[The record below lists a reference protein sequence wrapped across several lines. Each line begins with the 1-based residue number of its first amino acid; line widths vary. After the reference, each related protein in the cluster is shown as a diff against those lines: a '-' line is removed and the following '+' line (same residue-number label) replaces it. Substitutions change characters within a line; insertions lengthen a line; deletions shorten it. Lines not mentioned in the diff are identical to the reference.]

1 MANILELNAETR
13 KRSGSASVRRMRK
26 EGLVPAVIY
35 GRKTE
40 NANIK
45 VNAKTVGGILKDS
58 ASDNILVNLQ
68 IDGSKTQLALIQK
81 VQHDHLKG
89 GILHIDFHAV
99 DQSESIHAQV
109 PIELIGEAEGV
120 KAGGQLDVMLHNI
133 EVHCLPKDL
142 PEKITFD
149 ITGVGMGQGVHVR
162 DLALPAG
169 VSVHLDGEVLILSIT
184 EPRVADAEAGSA
196 AAAPAAAAAAKK

>member
-1 MANILELNAETR
+1 MANILELTAQTR
-13 KRSGSASVRRMRK
+13 QRSGSSSVRRMRK

-45 VNAKTVGGILKDS
+45 VDTKTVTQLLKES
-58 ASDNILVNLQ
+58 ASDNVLVNLQ
-68 IDGSKTQLALIQK
+68 IDGAKSQLALIQK

-99 DQSESIHAQV
+99 DVNESIHAQE
-109 PIELIGEAEGV
+109 PIEIVGEAEGV

-133 EVHCLPKDL
+133 EVFCLPKDL
-142 PEKITFD
+142 PAKVVVDVTH
-149 ITGVGMGQGVHVR
+149 VGQGQGVHVK
-162 DLALPAG
+162 DLKLPEG
-169 VSVHLDGEVLILSIT
+169 VSVHLDGDVLILSIT
-184 EPRVADAEAGSA
+184 ELRAAEATP
-196 AAAPAAAAAAKK
+196 AAAPAKK

>member
-1 MANILELNAETR
+1 MSNILELNAETR
-13 KRSGSASVRRMRK
+13 KRSGTSSVRRMRK
-26 EGLVPAVIY
+26 EGLIPAVIY
-35 GRKTE
+35 GRKTD

-99 DQSESIHAQV
+99 DLSESIHAQV
-109 PIELIGEAEGV
+109 PIELVGEAEGV
-120 KAGGQLDVMLHNI
+120 KAGGQLDIMLHGV

-142 PEKITFD
+142 PEKITVD
-149 ITGVGMGQGVHVR
+149 ITHVGQGQGVHVR
-162 DLALPAG
+162 DLKLPEG

-184 EPRVADAEAGSA
+184 EPRVVETPAE
-196 AAAPAAAAAAKK
+196 AAAAAKK

>member
-45 VNAKTVGGILKDS
+45 VNAKTVGSILKDS

-68 IDGSKTQLALIQK
+68 IDGAKTQLALIQQ

-99 DQSESIHAQV
+99 DMNESIHAQV
-109 PIELIGEAEGV
+109 PLEIVGDAEGV
-120 KAGGQLDVMLHNI
+120 KAGGQLDIMLHNI
-133 EVHCLPKDL
+133 TVHCLPKDL
-142 PEKITFD
+142 PEKINVDVTH
-149 ITGVGMGQGVHVR
+149 VAMGQGVHVS
-162 DLALPAG
+162 DLKLPAG
-169 VSVHLDGEVLILSIT
+169 VSVHLDGDVLILSIT
-184 EPRVADAEAGSA
+184 EPRATDAAEGA
-196 AAAPAAAAAAKK
+196 AAAPAAAAAGKK

>member
-1 MANILELNAETR
+1 MANILDLTAQTR
-13 KRSGSASVRRMRK
+13 QRSGSASVRRMRK

-45 VNAKTVGGILKDS
+45 VNAKTVGSILRDS

-68 IDGSKTQLALIQK
+68 LDGTRTQLALIQK

-99 DQSESIHAQV
+99 DMNEPIHALV
-109 PIELIGEAEGV
+109 PIELVGEAEGV

-142 PEKITFD
+142 PGKIVVDVTP
-149 ITGVGMGQGVHVR
+149 IGQGQALHLR
-162 DLALPAG
+162 DVKLPEG
-169 VSVHLDGEVLILSIT
+169 VSIHLDGDVVVLAVT
-184 EPRVADAEAGSA
+184 ELRAPETPAE
-196 AAAPAAAAAAKK
+196 AAAAAKK

>member
-1 MANILELNAETR
+1 MANILELKAETR

-68 IDGSKTQLALIQK
+68 IDGAKTQLALIQK

-99 DQSESIHAQV
+99 DMNESIHAQV
-109 PIELIGEAEGV
+109 PIELVGEAEGV
-120 KAGGQLDVMLHNI
+120 KAGGQLDLMLHSI
-133 EVHCLPKDL
+133 EVFCLPKDL
-142 PEKITFD
+142 PEKISVD
-149 ITGVGMGQGVHVR
+149 ITRVGLGQGVHVR
-162 DLALPAG
+162 DLNLPAG
-169 VSVHLDGEVLILSIT
+169 VSVHLDGEVLILSIA
-184 EPRVADAEAGSA
+184 EPRVADAAE
-196 AAAPAAAAAAKK
+196 AAAPAAAPTAAAKK